1 MHLTENA
8 AEKLK
13 GKFVYYQKPG
23 YAWQFGKVK
32 NVSLYKIGPNKG
44 QVKQIKIATRKDV
57 MLPNGRYKI
66 NSDGMIVYTWRGPTK
81 TTKRI
86 FEVLKGKNTW
96 IKFNDW
102 VEKNA

>member
-8 AEKLK
+8 AQKLK

-32 NVSLYKIGPNKG
+32 LVSLYKIGPNKG

-57 MLPNGRYKI
+57 LLPNGKYKFK
-66 NSDGMIVYTWRGPTK
+66 DGSIVSKWNGPSK
-81 TTKRI
+81 TTTKI

-96 IKFNDW
+96 IKFEDW